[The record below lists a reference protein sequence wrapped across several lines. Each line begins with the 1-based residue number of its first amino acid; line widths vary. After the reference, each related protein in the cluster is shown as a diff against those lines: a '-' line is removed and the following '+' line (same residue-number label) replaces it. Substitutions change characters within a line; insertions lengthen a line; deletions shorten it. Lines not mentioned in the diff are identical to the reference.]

1 MNRRDFQ
8 RLAEV
13 RRLDALALFRAK
25 RYDAAYY
32 LAGYAVECALKA
44 CVAKLT
50 KRYDF
55 PPRDTKNMYTHAL
68 ETLTKEAR
76 IAKQFEHDRNGDSV
90 LAKNW
95 ETVKDWGEERRYQ
108 LRGRSGA
115 AAARDFLK
123 AINDSQHGVFRCISK
138 YW

>member
-8 RLAEV
+8 KLAEV
-13 RRLDALALFRAK
+13 RRLDALALLKSK

-50 KRYDF
+50 ERHDF
-55 PPRDTKNMYTHAL
+55 PPRDAKDLYTHDVEA
-68 ETLTKEAR
+68 LTKAAKIE
-76 IAKQFEHDRNGDSV
+76 KQFRQDRDGDPL

-95 ETVKDWGEERRYQ
+95 ETVKDWSEERRYQ
-108 LRGRSGA
+108 LRGRNLAG
-115 AAARDFLK
+115 AARDFLK